1 MTQTQTK
8 EISAVESAQ
17 NKIESIRN
25 GLINGDQKIK
35 VSDLTAAKNEL
46 EFAELKAQ
54 AATIAAE
61 KAKQSERRAH
71 LLELQKQLT
80 AVSDSRK
87 SVDAKFTAF
96 EKSLSDYLTTASNYQ
111 NSLDAVRNSLRSN
124 GLHPGEQT
132 AIINGVGPGQSYFGI
147 TVTDIRRKL
156 EIGEVS
162 AENVLPN
169 DLVKPLIESALGAY
183 NRNF

>member
-8 EISAVESAQ
+8 EISIETAQ
-17 NKIESIRN
+17 AKIEAIRN

-46 EFAELKAQ
+46 EFVELKAQ

-87 SVDAKFTAF
+87 SVDAKFTEF
-96 EKSLSDYLTTASNYQ
+96 EKSLADYLQTASTYQ
-111 NSLDAVRNSLRSN
+111 KKMNSIRSSIQREFLDGSTLGDVP
-124 GLHPGEQT
+124 GLP
-132 AIINGVGPGQSYFGI
+132 IS
-147 TVTDIRRKL
+147 DIRRVIT
-156 EIGEVS
+156 IGEVS
-162 AENVLPN
+162 AENYDPHEITKL
-169 DLVKPLIESALGAY
+169 LIERALAGFD
-183 NRNF
+183 RDL

>member
-1 MTQTQTK
+1 MTHTNN
-8 EISAVESAQ
+8 EPNAVESAKS
-17 NKIESIRN
+17 KIEAIRN

-80 AVSDSRK
+80 AVSNSRK
-87 SVDAKFTAF
+87 SVDAKFTEF
-96 EKSLSDYLTTASNYQ
+96 EKSLADYLQTASTYQ
-111 NSLDAVRNSLRSN
+111 KKMNSIRSSIQSEFLN
-124 GLHPGEQT
+124 ESPLNPVYGLPT
-132 AIINGVGPGQSYFGI
+132 S
-147 TVTDIRRKL
+147 DIRRVL
-156 EIGEVS
+156 SIGEVS
-162 AENVLPN
+162 AENYDPHEITKL
-169 DLVKPLIESALGAY
+169 LIERALADFD
-183 NRNF
+183 RNL